1 MAFLFESQRRA
12 LRIKQRFDTM
22 SPFFN
27 ERQRRLFAAAEATS
41 YGEGGIRE
49 VAKALGMSESTV
61 RRGVAELENPESI
74 EPQRVRR
81 PGGGRKRTVDTDPT
95 LRSDLEKL
103 LESTT
108 RGEPQSPLRWTCKST
123 HNLANELTAMGHQTS
138 NRMVYELLQEMG
150 YSLQANRKTQEGGSH
165 PDRNKQFEH
174 INEQVQA
181 FQEKGQPV
189 ISVDTKKK
197 ELVGDFKNAGQEWRP
212 KGDPEHV
219 RVHDF
224 VIPELGKVA
233 PYGVYDIGRND
244 AWVNVGTDHDTATF
258 AIASIRGWWSS
269 MGKEAYPEATQ
280 LLITADGGGSNS
292 SRSRLWKR
300 ELQNLANETGLSVHV
315 CHFPPGTSK
324 WNKVEHRLF
333 SQITQNWRG
342 KPLTSHDVVVNLIAN
357 TSTTKGLKVRCNL
370 DTNRYEKGIKVSDDE
385 LAQVNLKRNDFHG
398 EWNYEIAPVSDE
410 KVIS

>member
-12 LRIKQRFDTM
+12 LRTKQRFDTM

-165 PDRNKQFEH
+165 PDRNEQFEH
-174 INEQVQA
+174 INEQVQS
-181 FQEKGQPV
+181 FQENGQPV

-197 ELVGDFKNAGQEWRP
+197 ELVGDFKNAGKEWRP

-258 AIASIRGWWSS
+258 AIASIRGWWHS

-300 ELQNLANETGLSVHV
+300 ESPYHPFNGWLDFCPIRACCLLRLKARFRQLLSQATPEGV
-315 CHFPPGTSK
+315 
-324 WNKVEHRLF
+324 
-333 SQITQNWRG
+333 
-342 KPLTSHDVVVNLIAN
+342 
-357 TSTTKGLKVRCNL
+357 
-370 DTNRYEKGIKVSDDE
+370 Y
-385 LAQVNLKRNDFHG
+385 
-398 EWNYEIAPVSDE
+398 
-410 KVIS
+410 

>member
-1 MAFLFESQRRA
+1 MTSMLEYRKRV
-12 LRIKQRFDTM
+12 LRIKLRFEALA
-22 SPFFN
+22 PFLN
-27 ERQRRLFAAAEATS
+27 EKQRRLFAAAEATS

-49 VAKALGMSESTV
+49 IVMALGMSESTI
-61 RRGVAELENPESI
+61 RRGVEELENPESI

-81 PGGGRKRTVDTDPT
+81 TGGGRKRTVDTDPT

-108 RGEPQSPLRWTCKST
+108 RGEPQSALRWTCKST
-123 HNLANELTAMGHQTS
+123 NTLARELKAMGHQTS
-138 NRMVYELLQEMG
+138 NWMVHGLLREMG
-150 YSLQANRKTQEGGSH
+150 YSLQANRKTQEGSSH
-165 PDRNKQFEH
+165 PDRNDQFEH
-174 INEQVQA
+174 VSTQVRE

-212 KGDPEHV
+212 KGEPESV
-219 RVHDF
+219 RTHDF

-258 AIASIRGWWSS
+258 AVESIRGWWQS
-269 MGKEAYPEATQ
+269 MGKEAYPGATQ

-292 SRSRLWKR
+292 SRSRLWKC
-300 ELQNLANETGLSVHV
+300 ELQELANETGLSIAV

-324 WNKVEHRLF
+324 WNKIEHRLF
-333 SQITQNWRG
+333 SHITQNWRG
-342 KPLTSHDVVVNLIAN
+342 RPLINHEVIVNLIAN
-357 TSTTKGLKVRCNL
+357 TTTSTGLRVTCNL
-370 DTNRYEKGIKVSDDE
+370 DTNSYPKGIKVPDDE
-385 LAQVNLKRNDFHG
+385 LAQVNIQRDEFHG
-398 EWNYEIAPVSDE
+398 EWNYIISPITK